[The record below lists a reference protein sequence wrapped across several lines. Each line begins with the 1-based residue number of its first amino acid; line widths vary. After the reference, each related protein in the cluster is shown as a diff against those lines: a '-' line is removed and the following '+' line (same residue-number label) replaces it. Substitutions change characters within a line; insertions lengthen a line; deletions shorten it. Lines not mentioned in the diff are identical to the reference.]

1 MALPFFKSAG
11 GRKKLQEIVAVDLGS
26 RSSKAVYLQRS
37 GEQIAL
43 SGYTLLDAPIFEKM
57 ISAELLTE
65 HLKNLGEAL
74 KTKTRS
80 VILTIGATD
89 ALVRAIETPR
99 IPMEDLRPILK
110 HNSRN
115 YLQEDLSSYV
125 FDCQLL
131 PELTSPAATQ
141 PQTGEAVPQKQRVL
155 VAGAKQQ
162 LVEQYVTGARKAG
175 FTLESIVPSLVGP
188 INALEVAMPEVFTNE
203 SVALVDLGFKSTSIC
218 LLHRGELVVSR
229 VVGIGGDRFTQAV
242 SEAMNI
248 SYAEAEGLK
257 VGMPQ
262 EIHSTLEAL
271 LTPLGRELR
280 ASIDFFEHQHD
291 QAVTKVLVCGGS
303 SRSELVVQALQTELM
318 LECVKWDPIKPLQG
332 KWPPQQA
339 AEIEQIA
346 PQLAVAVGAGLAAL

>member
-1 MALPFFKSAG
+1 MALPFLKSEG
-11 GRKKLQEIVAVDLGS
+11 GRKKVNELVAVDLGS

-37 GEQIAL
+37 GDQITL
-43 SGYTLLDAPIFEKM
+43 RGYTLLDAPIFEKT
-57 ISAELLTE
+57 ITAELLTE
-65 HLKNLGEAL
+65 HLKSLSESLGA
-74 KTKTRS
+74 KTKSAT
-80 VILTIGATD
+80 LTIGCND

-99 IPMEDLRPILK
+99 IPMDDLRPILK

-131 PELTSPAATQ
+131 PDLATANTPAAAG
-141 PQTGEAVPQKQRVL
+141 PSTGVQKQRVL

-162 LVEQYVTGARKAG
+162 MVDQYALGARKAG
-175 FTLESIVPSLVGP
+175 LNLEQVVPSLVGP
-188 INALEVAMPEVFTNE
+188 INALELAMPDVFNNE

-218 LLHRGELVVSR
+218 LLQRGELVVSR
-229 VVGIGGDRFTQAV
+229 VVAIGGDKLTTAV

-248 SYAEAEGLK
+248 SYPEAEGIK

-262 EIHSTLEAL
+262 EVQSTLESL

-280 ASIDFFEHQHD
+280 ASIDFFEHQQD
-291 QAVTKVLVCGGS
+291 QAVTRVLVCGGS
-303 SRSELVVQALQTELM
+303 SRSELIVQALQTELM
-318 LECVKWDPIKPLQG
+318 LECVVWDPIKALQLEL
-332 KWPPQQA
+332 PAQQA

-346 PQLAVAVGAGLAAL
+346 PQLVVAVGAALSTL